1 MDNSKPMT
9 QWEADIRSSLSRD
22 SDAEMRRLAREVGV
36 KRPASMDRATLTEAI
51 VAAYCPA

>member
-1 MDNSKPMT
+1 MDNSKQMT

-36 KRPASMDRATLTEAI
+36 KRPAGMDRATLTEAI